1 MSLNN
6 ATPEELKQLEQTL
19 TAQYEG
25 LKAQNLSL
33 DLTRGK
39 PSSEQ
44 LDLADSLDG
53 ILDGEF
59 IDAAG
64 VDTRNY
70 GGLRGIMSARQLG
83 ADLLGTEAAQTMSV
97 GNSSLNI
104 MYMVMLNNYLYGCRG
119 KDTAWS
125 ELKAPKMLCPV
136 PGYDRHFSITE
147 NFGIEMINVEMD
159 ENGPDMD
166 QVEALIK
173 ADSDIIGIWCVPKYS
188 NPSGATYSDEVVDR
202 IAALGK
208 IANSSFRVMWDNA
221 YSVHDLVEDFKQLAN
236 ISDRCKAHG
245 TEDSVWQ
252 FASTS
257 KVTHAGSGISF
268 VSSTEDNL
276 KNFEKL
282 LGVTTIGADKV
293 NQLRTVKLLP
303 NMDATYAHMAK
314 HRAILAPKFDLVLTA
329 LKSELDSQYATWT
342 KPEGGYFVS
351 LDTQPN
357 LAKAVIAMSSEAGV
371 VLTGAGAPFPYGKDP
386 KDCNI
391 RIAPSFPP
399 MNELKIALNVLI
411 VCIKLATVRQIMS

>member
-1 MSLNN
+1 MQLNN
-6 ATPEELKQLEQTL
+6 ATPEELKQLEQAL
-19 TAQYEG
+19 TAEYEG
-25 LKAQNLSL
+25 LKAQGLSL

-44 LDLADSLDG
+44 LDLADALDG
-53 ILDGEF
+53 ILDGKLV
-59 IDAAG
+59 DAAG

-83 ADLLGTEAAQTMSV
+83 ADILGTDAANTMSV

-104 MYMVMLNNYLYGCRG
+104 MYMVMLNNYLYGCDG
-119 KDTAWS
+119 KETAWS
-125 ELKAPKMLCPV
+125 QLQAPKMLCPV

-147 NFGIEMINVEMD
+147 NLNIEMINVDMD

-173 ADSDIIGIWCVPKYS
+173 ADSDIIGMWCVPKYS
-188 NPSGATYSDEVVDR
+188 NPTGATYSDEVVDR

-221 YSVHDLVEDFKQLAN
+221 YAVHDLVENFSPLAN
-236 ISDRCKAHG
+236 ILERCKAHG

-268 VSSTEDNL
+268 VSSTEKNL

-303 NMDATYAHMAK
+303 TMDATYAHMAK
-314 HRAILAPKFDLVLTA
+314 HRQILAPKFDVVLTA
-329 LKSELDSQYATWT
+329 LNSELDEQFATWT
-342 KPEGGYFVS
+342 NPEGGYFVS
-351 LDTQPN
+351 LDTQPH
-357 LAKAVIAMSSEAGV
+357 LAKTVIAMASEAGV

-399 MNELKIALNVLI
+399 MDELKVAINVLI
-411 VCIKLATVRQIMS
+411 VCIKLATVRQIVS

>member
-6 ATPEELKQLEQTL
+6 ATPAELKQLEQIL
-19 TAQYEG
+19 TAEYEA

-33 DLTRGK
+33 DITRGK

-44 LDLADSLDG
+44 LDLADALDG
-53 ILDGEF
+53 ILKNEY
-59 IDAAG
+59 IDSAG

-83 ADLLGTEAAQTMSV
+83 ASLLGTDAAQTMSV

-104 MYMVMLNNYLYGCRG
+104 MYMVMLDNFLYGCRG
-119 KDTAWS
+119 KDTAWNQ
-125 ELKAPKMLCPV
+125 LKAPKMLCPV

-147 NFGIEMINVEMD
+147 NLGIEMINVDMD

-173 ADSDIIGIWCVPKYS
+173 ADSDIIGMWCVPKYS

-208 IANSSFRVMWDNA
+208 IANKSFRVMWDNA
-221 YSVHDLVEDFKQLAN
+221 YAVHDLVEDFAQLAN

-303 NMDATYAHMAK
+303 DMDAVYGHMAK
-314 HRAILAPKFDLVLTA
+314 HRAILAPKFDVVLAA
-329 LKSELDSQYATWT
+329 LDKELNAEYATWT

-357 LAKAVIAMSSEAGV
+357 LAKTVIAMSAEAGV
-371 VLTGAGAPFPYGKDP
+371 VLTGAGAPYPYGNDP

-399 MNELKIALNVLI
+399 MNELKIAINVLI
-411 VCIKLATVRQIMS
+411 VCIKLATVRQIVA

>member
-1 MSLNN
+1 MLLNN
-6 ATPEELKQLEQTL
+6 ATSEELKQLEQAL
-19 TAQYEG
+19 TKEYEE
-25 LKAQNLSL
+25 LKSQNLKL

-44 LDLADSLDG
+44 LDLADALDG
-53 ILDGEF
+53 ILEGELT
-59 IDAAG
+59 DAAG
-64 VDTRNY
+64 IDTRNY
-70 GGLRGIMSARQLG
+70 GGLRGIISARQMG
-83 ADLLGTEAAQTMSV
+83 ANLLGTDVANTMSV

-104 MYMVMLNNYLYGCRG
+104 MYMVMLNNYLYGSRG
-119 KDTAWS
+119 KDTAWNQ
-125 ELKAPKMLCPV
+125 LKAPKMLCPV

-147 NFGIEMINVEMD
+147 NLNIEMINVEMD

-173 ADSDIIGIWCVPKYS
+173 ADSDIIGMWCVPKYS

-202 IAALGK
+202 IAALRK

-221 YSVHDLVEDFKQLAN
+221 YAVHDLVEDFTQLAS
-236 ISDRCKAHG
+236 ITERCKVHG

-268 VSSTEDNL
+268 ISSTEDNL

-303 NMDATYAHMAK
+303 DMNAVYKHMAK
-314 HRAILAPKFDLVLTA
+314 HREILAPKFEVVLDN
-329 LKSELDSQYATWT
+329 LNSELDDQFATWT

-357 LAKAVIAMSSEAGV
+357 LAKSVITMASEAGV
-371 VLTGAGAPFPYGKDP
+371 VLTGAGAPFPYGNDP

-399 MNELKIALNVLI
+399 LDELKSAMNVLTM
-411 VCIKLATVRQIMS
+411 CIKLATVRQIMA